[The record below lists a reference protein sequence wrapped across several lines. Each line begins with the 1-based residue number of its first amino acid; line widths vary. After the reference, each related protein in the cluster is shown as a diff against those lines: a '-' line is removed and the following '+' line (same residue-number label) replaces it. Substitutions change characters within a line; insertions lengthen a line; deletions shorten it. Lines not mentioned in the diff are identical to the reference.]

1 MATTAGAA
9 DVIVRRARPL
19 DIERAASSLPT
30 DAQLARI
37 NSMARRELRAAD
49 VYIFPAEV
57 SSTDVDDYYT
67 WMHGTSLENGARA
80 ANAPRGLPLM
90 PDHALRGTRPLG
102 KWFEGVISRTARPV
116 QPRAVPFARDMF
128 NRNPDGDRQLRES
141 AYMIRGG
148 NADGAIEDID
158 TGIQDA
164 VSWGATVSRQRAPG
178 GDFIC
183 DVCDKSLLRTMN
195 AGGCRHWPGLTVDTP
210 QGPVIATARYVNAV
224 QVEASLVAIGSNEA
238 AFIQRAA
245 QGVRDGDLSP
255 EEIEQLEAIYG
266 AAIGPTRHYSIP
278 AGAGSDAA
286 SQPPTTEAEPMTTG
300 TQAPT
305 DAVRAFLGDELAGKI
320 ETYRAAGRDDWEV
333 AARVLAAE
341 VTAVAAAR
349 VDAER
354 ARTEQ
359 DAVVRAALGLA
370 DGEDLATGFARIAVE
385 RQYGQAA
392 RTAALDELCA
402 TYVRAHDV
410 KDGWDKDAYLARRAG
425 WSGADI
431 ASETAELERIAKTR
445 FPAGSVAERQINDGG
460 ETTPAPTGRPMVPG
474 FTNA

>member
-1 MATTAGAA
+1 MTTQAAG
-9 DVIVRRARPL
+9 VIIRRAREL
-19 DIERAASSLPT
+19 DIERAASSAAT
-30 DAQLARI
+30 SEQLARI
-37 NSMARRELRAAD
+37 NRITRRPVAVEDLY
-49 VYIFPAEV
+49 VFPAVV
-57 SSTDVDDYYT
+57 SSTDVDDYFT
-67 WMHGTSLENGARA
+67 WMDPSSLANGARA
-80 ANAPRGLPLM
+80 ANSPRGLPL
-90 PDHALRGTRPLG
+90 LPLHQMRSSFPVG
-102 KWFEGVISRTARPV
+102 KWFEGRVESVAGSAAT
-116 QPRAVPFARDMF
+116 RAVPLARDHF
-128 NRNPDGDRQLRES
+128 GRHKSGDQQLIES
-141 AYMIRGG
+141 AFMVRGP
-148 NADGAIEDID
+148 NSDSLIEAID
-158 TGIQDA
+158 TGVLDA
-164 VSWGATVSRQRAPG
+164 ISWGATVSQQLAPG
-178 GDFIC
+178 GDMIC
-183 DVCDKSLLRTMN
+183 DVCNLSMLRSLN
-195 AGGCRHWPGLTVDTP
+195 AEPCRHWPGLKVDTP
-210 QGPVIATARYVNAV
+210 TGPVIATARYIKAV
-224 QVEASLVAIGSNEA
+224 QVEASLVAIASNKA
-238 AFIQRAA
+238 AMVQRAA
-245 QGVRDGDLSP
+245 QGLVDGDLSP
-255 EEIEQLEAIYG
+255 EELEELEAIYG

-354 ARTEQ
+354 ARAEQ

-370 DGEDLATGFARIAVE
+370 DGEDLATGFARIASE
-385 RQYGQAA
+385 REYGQAA
-392 RTAALDELCA
+392 RTAALDTLCA

-460 ETTPAPTGRPMVPG
+460 ETPPAPTGRPMVPG